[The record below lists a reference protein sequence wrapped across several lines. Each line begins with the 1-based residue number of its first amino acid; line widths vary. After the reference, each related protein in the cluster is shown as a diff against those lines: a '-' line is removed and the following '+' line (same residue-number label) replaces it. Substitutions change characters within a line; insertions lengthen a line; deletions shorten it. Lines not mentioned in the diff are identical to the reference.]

1 MFFHR
6 HNVLVFH
13 CWVSNYYK
21 WLKIITIYYLTVL
34 EALLKF
40 SGLKSRSWWGQA
52 VLWRLWG
59 VSHSLRSLAEL
70 SSLQLAVMLSALR
83 VLSLLLACDFLH
95 LQSQQ
100 QRAESSC
107 VQPLWLLL
115 PLSGRESSLF
125 WGALRLPGQSQVWH
139 IIVIVTAC
147 CIHSFLGL
155 VVVGPW

>member
-21 WLKIITIYYLTVL
+21 WLKIIAIYYLTVL

-40 SGLKSRSWWGQA
+40 SGLKSRSWWVWA
-52 VLWRLWG
+52 VPWRLQG
-59 VSHSLRSLAEL
+59 ISHSMRWLAEL
-70 SSLQLAVMLSALR
+70 SSLQLAVMLSTLR
-83 VLSLLLACDFLH
+83 VLSLFLACDLLH

-100 QRAESSC
+100 QCPKFSC
-107 VQPLWLLL
+107 VQPLWLLQ
-115 PLSGRESSLF
+115 LSAREISLF
-125 WGALRLPGQSQVWH
+125 WGALRPPGQSQLWH
-139 IIVIVTAC
+139 IIVIVTAH

-155 VVVGPW
+155 EQGPW